1 MVEPVLLER
10 YADLI
15 VSLGANVQ
23 EGQIVAVEAAPEAQ
37 PLVHAV
43 VARAYD
49 AGARYVDVSYI
60 DPIVKRIRLERAR
73 DETLEFIPPWLGQR
87 LLGLGEADSARIVL
101 VPTVPPGVLAG
112 VDPARAAR
120 DRLPSLPEVFTLLA
134 ERSTNWTLS
143 PYPLRAWAERVYSG
157 DGDAVE
163 RLWRDIVHVCRLDE
177 PDPAAAWRERVQG
190 LHEMATRIDALGLD
204 ALHFEGPGTDLTV
217 GLLPSSTFAGDGPGS
232 RTRRGIVHYPNIPT
246 EEIFSTPDPQRADG
260 VVTATKPLD
269 VAGATI
275 TGLRMRFEGGRV
287 VELEAEQ
294 NADVLRGRVG
304 VDEGA
309 RRLGEVA
316 LVDREG
322 RIGTLDRTFFNTLLD
337 ENAASHVALGS
348 AYVSGVRDEADLA
361 RINRSDIHIDFMIGS
376 NDVDVTGVGR
386 DGSRVPLLRGG
397 AWQL

>member
-1 MVEPVLLER
+1 MVDPQLLER

-15 VSLGANVQ
+15 VSVGANVQ
-23 EGQIVAVEAAPEAQ
+23 DGQIVAVEAAPEAQ

-73 DETLEFIPPWLGQR
+73 DETLEFVPPWLGQR

-134 ERSTNWTLS
+134 DRSTNWTLS

-190 LHEMATRIDALGLD
+190 LHEVATRIDALGLD

-287 VELEAEQ
+287 VELEADQ

-309 RRLGEVA
+309 HRLGEVA

-322 RIGTLDRTFFNTLLD
+322 RVGGLDRTFFNTLLD

-348 AYVSGVRDEADLA
+348 AYVSGVRDEADVA